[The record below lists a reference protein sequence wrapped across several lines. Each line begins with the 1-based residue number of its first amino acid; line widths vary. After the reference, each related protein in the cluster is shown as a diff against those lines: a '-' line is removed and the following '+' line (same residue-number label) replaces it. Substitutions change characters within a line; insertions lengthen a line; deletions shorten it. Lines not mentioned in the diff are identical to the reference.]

1 MKSYHFFIFFL
12 SITSTI
18 YSQVTFLVN
27 SVPQKTFEDESIYI
41 SGDFEGWTGGQE
53 KYKLSRNNNDYSI
66 TLPDQTSIINFK
78 FTKGSWAS
86 VETDIEGNNI
96 DNRTYINNQKNDTVN
111 IKILNWMGAAIKKS
125 TASKNVSV
133 LSDHFKMPQ
142 LSRTRRIWIY
152 LPPDYNSTKKSYPV
166 LYMHDGQNL
175 FDDATSYAGEWN
187 VDETLNQLYK
197 EKGFE
202 LIVIGIDH
210 ANEKRLDEY
219 SPWHNSKYQAGG
231 QGDAYLEF
239 IVETLKPYID
249 KQYRTLVDKYNTGLM
264 GSSMGGLISH
274 YGALKYSENFGKIG
288 VFSPAFGFSDSSND
302 FASKHSDIKEIKM
315 YFMAGDKESQTMVSN
330 MNNMITLM
338 KAKGFDQ
345 KNIRS
350 KVIKDG
356 EHNEKLWRENFEEA
370 IVWLY
375 SE

>member
-1 MKSYHFFIFFL
+1 MKSHHFFILFL
-12 SITSTI
+12 SITTTI

-27 SVPQKTFEDESIYI
+27 SIPKKTSENESIYI

-53 KYKLSRNNNDYSI
+53 KYKLSRINNIYSI
-66 TLPDQTSIINFK
+66 TLPDKTSSINFK
-78 FTKGSWAS
+78 FTKGSWAT

-96 DNRTYINNQKNDTVN
+96 DNRTYIYNHKNDTVT
-111 IKILNWMGAAIKKS
+111 IKILNWMDATIKKS

-133 LSDHFKMPQ
+133 LSDHFNMPQ
-142 LSRTRRIWIY
+142 LNRTRRIWVY
-152 LPPDYNSTKKSYPV
+152 LPPNYTSTKESYPV
-166 LYMHDGQNL
+166 IYMHDGQNL
-175 FDDATSYAGEWN
+175 FDDETSYAGEWN

-197 EKGFE
+197 EKGFK

-219 SPWHNSKYQAGG
+219 SPWNNSKYQAGG

-249 KQYRTLVDKYNTGLM
+249 KQYRTLDDKNNTGLM

-274 YGALKYSENFGKIG
+274 YGGLKYSNVFGKIG
-288 VFSPAFGFSDSSND
+288 VFSPSFGFSDSSNN

-315 YFMAGDKESQTMVSN
+315 YFMAGDIESPTMVSN